1 VAVVSIPAL
10 LNRIP
15 LAVLAAILITVGY
28 KLAKPALFRSMYA
41 QGPFQFVP
49 FMVTVVGI
57 LATDLLIGIGLG
69 LGVAFLFIVLNN
81 YNNPFFVD
89 RDPTDAVR
97 IVLSEDVSFLN
108 RAAVMRALAAVPA
121 GAKVVID
128 ASHSMNVDHD
138 VYEIIKD
145 FEQRAAAEN
154 IDLEIIGL
162 STLRRSND
170 AMHRIAE
177 VRRYSTEPRESRRR
191 AQSRPAAA

>member
-1 VAVVSIPAL
+1 
-10 LNRIP
+10 
-15 LAVLAAILITVGY
+15 VLAAVLITVGY

-69 LGVAFLFIVLNN
+69 LGVAIFFILLNN

-89 RDPTDAVR
+89 RDPGEAVR

-108 RAAVMRALAAVPA
+108 RAAIMRALGSVPE

-128 ASHSMNVDHD
+128 ASRSMNVDHD

-145 FEQRAAAEN
+145 FEQRAAVEG

-162 STLRRSND
+162 AGLRRSND

-177 VRRYSTEPRESRRR
+177 VHRDPKLQAGARKTSPRPVT
-191 AQSRPAAA
+191 A